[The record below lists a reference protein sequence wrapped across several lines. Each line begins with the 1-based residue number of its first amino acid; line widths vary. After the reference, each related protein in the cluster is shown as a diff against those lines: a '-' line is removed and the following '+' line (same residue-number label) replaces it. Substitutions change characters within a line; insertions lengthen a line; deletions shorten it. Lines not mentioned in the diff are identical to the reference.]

1 MRGTTYLS
9 LLLFSAL
16 LQFGCLYSAEKR
28 YTIGQPYD
36 PNEEYYFSEDNP
48 QFEEGVPNSFLD
60 GLGNILGVL
69 SKIVIGD
76 KRMSNHRI
84 SEETKN
90 FLKEYIK
97 DNNLSD
103 VKVRFNQYSP
113 GGDFMR
119 LWRSKNVNPL
129 LKWTFGLLTW
139 VLELAFPERIF
150 ANCGIPYVCGGDH
163 YNPYT
168 NTIHI
173 YSDLPAAAVHEG
185 GHAKD
190 FSLRKYRSIYTFSYM
205 IPILGTFYPEAR
217 ASDDAIRYFR
227 YRCDLA
233 TQMHAFHVLYP
244 AYGSYIGGQF
254 IGLVGVIPG
263 YIVGSRSATE
273 VLRQEPPREC
283 QIAKELE
290 SKKK

>member
-1 MRGTTYLS
+1 MKGVKIP
-9 LLLFSAL
+9 LLLL
-16 LQFGCLYSAEKR
+16 LVAILEINCLYSAEKR
-28 YTIGQPYD
+28 YTVGQPYE
-36 PNEEYYFSEDNP
+36 PNEESYFSEEDP
-48 QFEEGVPNSFLD
+48 QFEEGRPVDFLD
-60 GLGNILGVL
+60 SLGNIFGVL

-84 SEETKN
+84 SEETKR
-90 FLKEYIK
+90 FLKEYIR
-97 DNNLSD
+97 DNNLKD

-139 VLELAFPERIF
+139 VLELAFPERLL
-150 ANCGIPYVCGGDH
+150 ANCGIPYICGGDH

-190 FSLRKYRSIYTFSYM
+190 FSLRKFRSWYTASYM

-233 TQMHAFHVLYP
+233 TQLHAYHVLYP
-244 AYGSYIGGQF
+244 AYGSYVGGQF

-263 YIVGSRSATE
+263 FIIGSRSATE
-273 VLRQEPPREC
+273 TLRKGPVREC
-283 QIAKELE
+283 EILKEMEKAL
-290 SKKK
+290 